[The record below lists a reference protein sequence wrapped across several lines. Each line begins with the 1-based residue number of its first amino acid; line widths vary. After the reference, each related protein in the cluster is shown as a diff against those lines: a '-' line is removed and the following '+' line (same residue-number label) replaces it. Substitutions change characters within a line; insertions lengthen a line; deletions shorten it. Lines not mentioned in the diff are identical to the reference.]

1 MSFYSEL
8 KRRNVI
14 RVGTAYAVATWLLVQ
29 VADTTFPLFGFGNTP
44 ARIVVILLIIGFI
57 PALIFAWA
65 FELTESGIQRED
77 EVDRSLKVTTK
88 AAKRL
93 DRIIM
98 FVLALALGY
107 FAIDKFVLS
116 ESREQIIAER
126 AREQAMQ
133 VAVEQYRNNE
143 SIAVLPFVDLSPD
156 QDQEYFGDGVAEQ
169 LLDELTRLEGL
180 NVASRTSSFAF
191 KDKNQDLKVIGEAL
205 GVANILEG
213 SVRKDGDE
221 LLITAQLIDVESG
234 FHRWSNTFNRRLD
247 DIFKIQDEI
256 AKSVAG
262 ALSIELKAAGREHLA
277 GAGTDN
283 IDAYDAFL
291 EGMAWFRLAQPDIAL
306 PHFERALQ
314 LDSDYAEA
322 VLAIAG
328 VYGRRS
334 FNLAGD
340 DGRAL
345 QQQGLEYVL
354 QAIEM
359 NPEFAVAYSRL
370 AAFHRAMG
378 NWIDATKAYEKAKA
392 LAPGDSMLQLT
403 DSFMSGRMGRIN
415 DAINFLEIG
424 LELKVIG
431 YYGFQTMALQYTQ
444 VGRYDEAREVLLK
457 SKALS
462 VTVNPSIIKRHLFI
476 ALSEGDAAAIKIHLA
491 EFAGAYRPAT
501 ALAEAVLGAFDSG
514 QEAIQAALRK
524 HVEDSVRVAGDER
537 IITASIAA
545 YAGDAQ
551 FALQLMTEEL
561 RANKIRI
568 TRLWMPYF
576 SDMRRLQG
584 FKDLVTEL
592 NMVEFWREYGWA
604 DFCRP
609 LKSGDFECY

>member
-14 RVGTAYAVATWLLVQ
+14 RVGTAYAVAAWLLLQ
-29 VADTTFPLFGFGNTP
+29 IADTTFPLFGFGSTP
-44 ARIVVILLIIGFI
+44 ARIVVILLVIGFI
-57 PALIFAWA
+57 PTLIFVWA
-65 FELTESGIQRED
+65 FELTPSGIKRED
-77 EVDRSLKVTTK
+77 EIDRSLKVKTD

-98 FVLALALGY
+98 FVLVIALGY
-107 FAIDKFVLS
+107 FAFDKFVLS
-116 ESREQIIAER
+116 ESREQVIAER

-133 VAVEQYRNNE
+133 DAVQQYKNNE
-143 SIAVLPFVDLSPD
+143 SIAVLPFVDLSPN
-156 QDQEYFGDGVAEQ
+156 QDQEYFGDGIAEQ
-169 LLDELTRLEGL
+169 LLDELTRLDGL

-191 KDKNQDLKVIGEAL
+191 KDKNQDLKAIGEQL

-213 SVRKDGDE
+213 SVRKDGNE

-234 FHRWSNTFNRRLD
+234 FHRWSDTFNRRLD

-262 ALSIELKAAGREHLA
+262 ALSIELKAAGRGHLL

-283 IDAYDAFL
+283 IDAYDALL
-291 EGMAWFRLAQPDIAL
+291 EGMAWARLAQQEIAL
-306 PHFERALQ
+306 PHFERALE
-314 LDSDYAEA
+314 LDRDYAEA

-340 DGRAL
+340 DGREL
-345 QQQGLEYVL
+345 QEQGLEYVL
-354 QAIEM
+354 KAIEM
-359 NPEFAVAYSRL
+359 DPEFAVAYSRL

-392 LAPGDSMLQLT
+392 LAPGDSRMQLT

-415 DAINFLEIG
+415 DAIRMMEIG
-424 LELKVIG
+424 QELRLTG
-431 YYGFQTMALQYTQ
+431 YYGFQSMALQYIQ
-444 VGRYDEAREVLLK
+444 AGRFDEARGALK
-457 SKALS
+457 RSEALS

-476 ALSEGDAAAIKIHLA
+476 ALSEGDTTAIKKYLA
-491 EFAGAYRPAT
+491 EFAGAYRQAT

-514 QEAIQAALRK
+514 PEAIQAAVRR
-524 HVEDSVRVAGDER
+524 HVEESVRVAGDER
-537 IITASIAA
+537 IIAASIAA

-551 FALQLMTEEL
+551 YALELMADEL
-561 RANKIRI
+561 RTNKIRI

-592 NMVEFWREYGWA
+592 NMVDFWRKYGWA

-609 LKSGDFECY
+609 LKRGDFECF